1 MDDKTSGQGSN
12 QGMGSSGGG
21 AHQQGQ
27 GAHGG
32 GGTGSGGYDRGK
44 VEEIRNRLEQVDG
57 NTAIEIGR
65 MALQRA
71 KTSGASFEQVKPL
84 LNEFG
89 NDREWSG
96 SGR

>member
-1 MDDKTSGQGSN
+1 MDDKTSGQGT

-21 AHQQGQ
+21 SQQQGV
-27 GAHGG
+27 HGG
-32 GGTGSGGYDRGK
+32 GSGSYDRGK
-44 VEEIRNRLEQVDG
+44 VEEIRNRLEHVDG
-57 NTAIEIGR
+57 TTAIEIGR

-71 KTSGASFEQVKPL
+71 KTTGASFDQVKPL